1 MYWFKSKEKRTSRK
15 TDTSW
20 LKDALG
26 NNKYSRRHQPI
37 EVYQMRNKESIAQH
51 VKAEIDKKGA
61 TTNKERMT
69 IRRQVVSE
77 MWQNEDDEVVAEIM
91 DDVKKQKEENILTPN
106 ATLDVLKRKE
116 PTPKEY
122 DQ

>member
-1 MYWFKSKEKRTSRK
+1 
-15 TDTSW
+15 
-20 LKDALG
+20 
-26 NNKYSRRHQPI
+26 
-37 EVYQMRNKESIAQH
+37 MRNKESIAQH